1 MYRIIYLNSQIGYRK
16 FDSDDYDVIAEQHM
30 QLKKHG
36 CKIICIVD
44 YNANVVLNKCIDF
57 KSHLH
62 EVDRLV
68 N

>member
-1 MYRIIYLNSQIGYRK
+1 MYRIIYFDTHTGYRK
-16 FDSDDYDVIAEQHM
+16 FDSDNYNIIAEEHM
-30 QLKKHG
+30 ILKKHG

-57 KSHLH
+57 KAHVH
-62 EVDRLV
+62 EVDCLI

>member
-1 MYRIIYLNSQIGYRK
+1 MYRIIYFDSQTGYRR
-16 FDSDDYDVIAEQHM
+16 FDSDDYDTIAEQHM
-30 QLKKHG
+30 KLKKHG

-44 YNANVVLNKCIDF
+44 YSANVVLNKCTDF
-57 KSHLH
+57 KAHVH

>member
-1 MYRIIYLNSQIGYRK
+1 
-16 FDSDDYDVIAEQHM
+16 M